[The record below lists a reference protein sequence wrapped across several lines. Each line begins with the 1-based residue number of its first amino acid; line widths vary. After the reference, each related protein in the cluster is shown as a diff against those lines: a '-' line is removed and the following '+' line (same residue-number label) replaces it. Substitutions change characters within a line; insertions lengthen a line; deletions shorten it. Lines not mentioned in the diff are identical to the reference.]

1 MSTSLSKLIDNLPEG
16 LHNDECK
23 DCQSYLDYLTIRDNK
38 LIFRCFRC
46 KKNYEKN
53 FNKDLIHVIDL
64 QIHMN
69 FAMEI
74 LTNLFCY

>member
-1 MSTSLSKLIDNLPEG
+1 MTTK
-16 LHNDECK
+16 DEE
-23 DCQSYLDYLTIRDNK
+23 

-46 KKNYEKN
+46 KKNYEKKI
-53 FNKDLIHVIDL
+53 NKDLIQRFAL
-64 QIHMN
+64 HMN

>member
-1 MSTSLSKLIDNLPEG
+1 MSTSLSKLIDNLSEG

-46 KKNYEKN
+46 KKNYEKT
-53 FNKDLIHVIDL
+53 LIKI
-64 QIHMN
+64 
-69 FAMEI
+69 
-74 LTNLFCY
+74 

>member
-1 MSTSLSKLIDNLPEG
+1 MSTSLSNLVSNLSEG
-16 LHNDECK
+16 IHHYRGRDCK
-23 DCQSYLDYLTIRDNK
+23 PCLDYMITKDEQ
-38 LIFRCFRC
+38 LIFRCFRG
-46 KKNYEKN
+46 KKIMKKTLIKIY
-53 FNKDLIHVIDL
+53 FKDF